1 MSGIL
6 QGTKN
11 NLTFKK
17 KKLMVND
24 WKKIGSNQA
33 AMLICEK
40 KLTFISNNVIDFEKL
55 YLKFLLLKF

>member
-11 NLTFKK
+11 NLTLKK

-40 KLTFISNNVIDFEKL
+40 KLTFISRK
-55 YLKFLLLKF
+55 